1 MAVNKNFVVKNGLE
15 VNNQL
20 LFADANSNRVGIAS
34 TQPNVELDVRGGIAA
49 TNTTVSGVGTFQQEL
64 RVGAGIA
71 GTVFTV
77 LGIDNKVGVGT
88 SVPAYVLDVRAPVST
103 GQTALYVH
111 GDARITGDIN
121 IDDINL
127 DYAEITHMLVG
138 AASTFSGDLDINADI
153 DVDGTSFL
161 DELDV
166 TGISTFRSNV
176 KAIASVEVTNGLSV
190 TGISTLTGL
199 VDINGG
205 TDVVGVSTFS
215 DNIDANASIELAGG
229 LSVVGMST
237 FTGIG
242 TFDTV
247 YATEARSRKSYPQE
261 LEVTGISS
269 LGNVKIFGSGNA
281 GIITA
286 TDPSS
291 GIVTYYGDGQF
302 LQNIVSGVGIAST
315 DPSTGISSIVGLG
328 ATIITFAGPGISTTA
343 PITVNAASG
352 IATITFQGG
361 GGGSGGGFQ
370 TNIIKDAFT
379 VGSSGQSV
387 FTATNSYATG
397 MLDVFING
405 SRLPASD
412 FTETDASAGTITLDS
427 AAVEGD
433 MVELVNF
440 LVIAITGDFET
451 QIIKEEFAVTAA
463 TQSVFDLANTYGS
476 GYLDV
481 YLNGVK
487 LSSSD
492 FTETDNDTITLTTAA
507 KLGDIVEVVNFK
519 KRAIS
524 DYENKWLDN
533 HNVSGIHTNAPVG
546 IGTSVPTAFVDI
558 HGGLNVVGV
567 ISATRLEVA
576 GIATFN
582 NFLRLPSGTFS
593 NNQIQLGNG
602 QEFTLQYNSASTQGI
617 LSVISNPLS
626 ISGSTLALGSGTT
639 KIEIDSSV
647 ELYEGTTHL
656 SGKRLETT
664 GVGVTVFGT
673 TQTQQLNV
681 TGFSTFTGVSTFAGA
696 TNFNGN
702 TVATNITPTVDS
714 IWSLGTDTIRWAT
727 VYSDAFI
734 GDGSQLTGVE
744 SWNQQDTWLYGGG

>member
-20 LFADANSNRVGIAS
+20 LFADATNNKVGIAS

-49 TNTTVSGVGTFQQEL
+49 TNTTVSGVSTVQTEL

-77 LGIDNKVGVGT
+77 LGLDNLVGVGT
-88 SVPAYVLDVRAPVST
+88 SVPAYILDVRAPVST
-103 GQTALYVH
+103 GQTALYVQ

-121 IDDINL
+121 IDDITL
-127 DYAEITHMLVG
+127 DYADITHMVVG

-166 TGISTFRSNV
+166 TGLSTFRSNV
-176 KAIASVEVTNGLSV
+176 DINADVDVSNSVSITQGLSV
-190 TGISTLTGL
+190 TGISTFTGL

-205 TDVVGVSTFS
+205 VDVTGVSTFT

-247 YATEARSRKSYPQE
+247 YATEARTRKSYPQE

-269 LGNVKIFGSGNA
+269 LGNVKIFSSGNA

-286 TDPSS
+286 TDPST

-315 DPSTGISSIVGLG
+315 DPNTGISSIVGLG

-343 PITVNAASG
+343 PITVNTASG

-361 GGGSGGGFQ
+361 GGSGTGGYQ
-370 TNIIKDAFT
+370 TNIVKDSFT
-379 VGSSGQSV
+379 VGASGTDT

-405 SRLPASD
+405 SRLAASD
-412 FTETDASAGTITLDS
+412 FTETDADNGIVTLDS

-433 MVELVNF
+433 IVELVNF
-440 LVIAITGDFET
+440 LVVAITGDFET
-451 QIIKEEFAVTAA
+451 QIIKEEFTVTAA
-463 TQSVFDLANTYGS
+463 TQSVFDLANTYGG

-492 FTETDNDTITLTTAA
+492 FTETDTDTITLTTAA

-524 DYENKWLDN
+524 DYAEMWADN
-533 HNVSGIHTNAPVG
+533 YNVSGIHTNSPVG
-546 IGTSVPTAFVDI
+546 VGTSVPGAFVDI

-567 ISATRLEVA
+567 ITATSFSGINTENLEPNTLVVA
-576 GIATFN
+576 GISTFSGTVDIDDDQRLRFGAGQDLEIYHNSTNNNSVIQENGSGNLNINAN
-582 NFLRLPSGTFS
+582 NFVIRNAAANESKAKFS
-593 NNQIQLGNG
+593 TDGSVILYFDNVEKIK
-602 QEFTLQYNSASTQGI
+602 TIDSGI
-617 LSVISNPLS
+617 LVTGGADVSGVVTATSF
-626 ISGSTLALGSGTT
+626 SGSGANL
-639 KIEIDSSV
+639 
-647 ELYEGTTHL
+647 
-656 SGKRLETT
+656 T
-664 GVGVTVFGT
+664 G
-673 TQTQQLNV
+673 LP
-681 TGFSTFTGVSTFAGA
+681 AG
-696 TNFNGN
+696 
-702 TVATNITPTVDS
+702 
-714 IWSLGTDTIRWAT
+714 
-727 VYSDAFI
+727 YSDLDAALF
-734 GDGSQLTGVE
+734 
-744 SWNQQDTWLYGGG
+744 N

>member
-20 LFADANSNRVGIAS
+20 LFADATNNKVGIAS

-49 TNTTVSGVGTFQQEL
+49 TNTTVSGVSTVQTEL

-77 LGIDNKVGVGT
+77 LGNDSLVGVGT
-88 SVPAYVLDVRAPVST
+88 SVPAYILDVRAPVST
-103 GQTALYVH
+103 GQTALYVQ

-121 IDDINL
+121 IDDITL
-127 DYAEITHMLVG
+127 DYADITHMVVG

-166 TGISTFRSNV
+166 TGLSTFRSNV
-176 KAIASVEVTNGLSV
+176 DIDADVDVNNSVSITQGLSV
-190 TGISTLTGL
+190 TGISTFTGL

-205 TDVVGVSTFS
+205 ADVTGVSTFT

-247 YATEARSRKSYPQE
+247 YATEARTRKSYPQE

-269 LGNVKIFGSGNA
+269 LGNVKIFSSGNA

-286 TDPSS
+286 TDPST

-315 DPSTGISSIVGLG
+315 DPNTGISSIVGLG

-343 PITVNAASG
+343 PITVDTASG

-361 GGGSGGGFQ
+361 GGSGTGGYQ
-370 TNIIKDAFT
+370 TNIVKDSFT
-379 VGSSGQSV
+379 VGASGTDT

-405 SRLPASD
+405 SRLAASD
-412 FTETDASAGTITLDS
+412 FTETDADNGIVTLDS

-433 MVELVNF
+433 IVELVNF
-440 LVIAITGDFET
+440 LVVAITGDFET
-451 QIIKEEFAVTAA
+451 QIIKEEFTVTAA
-463 TQSVFDLANTYGS
+463 TQSVFDLANTYGG

-492 FTETDNDTITLTTAA
+492 FTETDTDTITLTTAA

-524 DYENKWLDN
+524 DYAEMWADN
-533 HNVSGIHTNAPVG
+533 YNVSGIHTNSPVG
-546 IGTSVPTAFVDI
+546 VGTSVPGAFVDI

-567 ISATRLEVA
+567 TTLGGNLVVTGAASTSSIAGALQLTNANVSGISTLSIGGAGASEAVYFQSKTQPQASLKISQAAGNDHGILMTFTSFDGDTATIETDSNSNLIIDTSSTLNLRANTNNVLQSSGESARLFYSGTEKLTTTGAGVTITGICSATSFSGSGANLTDLN
-576 GIATFN
+576 I
-582 NFLRLPSGTFS
+582 PSGF
-593 NNQIQLGNG
+593 NELD
-602 QEFTLQYNSASTQGI
+602 A
-617 LSVISNPLS
+617 
-626 ISGSTLALGSGTT
+626 AL
-639 KIEIDSSV
+639 
-647 ELYEGTTHL
+647 
-656 SGKRLETT
+656 
-664 GVGVTVFGT
+664 
-673 TQTQQLNV
+673 
-681 TGFSTFTGVSTFAGA
+681 
-696 TNFNGN
+696 FN
-702 TVATNITPTVDS
+702 
-714 IWSLGTDTIRWAT
+714 
-727 VYSDAFI
+727 
-734 GDGSQLTGVE
+734 
-744 SWNQQDTWLYGGG
+744 

>member
-20 LFADANSNRVGIAS
+20 LFADATNNKVGIAS

-49 TNTTVSGVGTFQQEL
+49 TNTTVSGVSTVQTEL

-77 LGIDNKVGVGT
+77 LGLDNLVGVGT
-88 SVPAYVLDVRAPVST
+88 SVPAYILDVRAPVST
-103 GQTALYVH
+103 GQTALYVQ

-121 IDDINL
+121 IDDITL
-127 DYAEITHMLVG
+127 DYADITHMVVG

-166 TGISTFRSNV
+166 TGLSTFRSNV
-176 KAIASVEVTNGLSV
+176 DINADVDVNNSVSITQGLSV
-190 TGISTLTGL
+190 TGISTFTGL

-205 TDVVGVSTFS
+205 ADVTGVSTFT

-247 YATEARSRKSYPQE
+247 YATEARTRKSYPQE

-269 LGNVKIFGSGNA
+269 LGNVKIFSSGNA

-286 TDPSS
+286 TDPST

-315 DPSTGISSIVGLG
+315 DPNTGISSIVGLG

-343 PITVNAASG
+343 PITVDTASG

-361 GGGSGGGFQ
+361 GGSGTGGYQ
-370 TNIIKDAFT
+370 TNIVKDSFT
-379 VGSSGQSV
+379 VGASGTDT

-405 SRLPASD
+405 SRLAASD
-412 FTETDASAGTITLDS
+412 FTETDTDAGIVTLDS

-433 MVELVNF
+433 IVELVNF
-440 LVIAITGDFET
+440 LVVAITGDFET
-451 QIIKEEFAVTAA
+451 QIIKEEFTVTAA
-463 TQSVFDLANTYGS
+463 TQSVFDLANTYGA

-492 FTETDNDTITLTTAA
+492 FAETDTDTITLTTAA

-524 DYENKWLDN
+524 DYAEMWADN
-533 HNVSGIHTNAPVG
+533 YNVSGIHTNSPVG
-546 IGTSVPTAFVDI
+546 VGTSVPGAFVDI
-558 HGGLNVVGV
+558 HGGLNVTGIVTATSFKGDGSALTG
-567 ISATRLEVA
+567 ISTENLAPNTLVVA
-576 GIATFN
+576 GISTFN
-582 NFLRLPSGTFS
+582 GASNFNSTINVADDIVANFGNSSDGRIFFENSENEFHIRVPGGSGKLTLGAGAPI
-593 NNQIQLGNG
+593 QITNEDGNTNRAV
-602 QEFTLQYNSASTQGI
+602 FTAGGAEVTGI
-617 LSVISNPLS
+617 VTATSF
-626 ISGSTLALGSGTT
+626 SGSGANL
-639 KIEIDSSV
+639 
-647 ELYEGTTHL
+647 
-656 SGKRLETT
+656 T
-664 GVGVTVFGT
+664 G
-673 TQTQQLNV
+673 LP
-681 TGFSTFTGVSTFAGA
+681 AG
-696 TNFNGN
+696 
-702 TVATNITPTVDS
+702 
-714 IWSLGTDTIRWAT
+714 
-727 VYSDAFI
+727 YSDLDAALF
-734 GDGSQLTGVE
+734 
-744 SWNQQDTWLYGGG
+744 N

>member
-20 LFADANSNRVGIAS
+20 LFADATNNKVGIAS

-49 TNTTVSGVGTFQQEL
+49 TNTTVSGVSTVQTEL

-77 LGIDNKVGVGT
+77 LGLDNLVGVGT
-88 SVPAYVLDVRAPVST
+88 SVPAYILDVRAPVST
-103 GQTALYVH
+103 GQTALYVQ

-121 IDDINL
+121 IDDITL
-127 DYAEITHMLVG
+127 DYADITHMVVG

-166 TGISTFRSNV
+166 TGLSTFRSNV
-176 KAIASVEVTNGLSV
+176 DIDADVDVNNSVSITQGLSV
-190 TGISTLTGL
+190 TGISTFTGL

-205 TDVVGVSTFS
+205 ADVTGVSTFT

-247 YATEARSRKSYPQE
+247 YATEARTRKSYPQE

-269 LGNVKIFGSGNA
+269 LGNVKIFSSGNA

-286 TDPSS
+286 TDPST

-315 DPSTGISSIVGLG
+315 DPNTGISSIVGLG
-328 ATIITFAGPGISTTA
+328 ATIITFAGPGISTVT
-343 PITVNAASG
+343 PITVDTASG

-361 GGGSGGGFQ
+361 GGSGGGYQ
-370 TNIIKDAFT
+370 TNIVKDSFT
-379 VGSSGQSV
+379 VGAGGTDT

-405 SRLPASD
+405 SRLAASD
-412 FTETDASAGTITLDS
+412 FTETDTDAGIITLDS

-433 MVELVNF
+433 IVELVNF
-440 LVIAITGDFET
+440 LVVAITGDFET
-451 QIIKEEFAVTAA
+451 TIIKEEFTVTAA
-463 TQSVFDLANTYGS
+463 TQSVFDLANTYGG

-492 FTETDNDTITLTTAA
+492 FTETDTDTITLTTAA

-524 DYENKWLDN
+524 EYENKWLDN
-533 HNVSGIHTNAPVG
+533 YNVSGIHTNAPVG
-546 IGTSVPTAFVDI
+546 VGTSVPGAFVDI

-567 ISATRLEVA
+567 ITATSFSGINTENLEPNTLEVA
-576 GIATFN
+576 GISTFSGKTRILDDVEFHVGTNGSSGNYKFYRDSGNSRNIIYEDISGAEARFISNIGGDTTAAFHFFKGGSALARFSVSNARLYSGGLQKFETTDSGISVTGGADVTGIVTATSFVGSGASLTDLN
-582 NFLRLPSGTFS
+582 IPSGF
-593 NNQIQLGNG
+593 NELD
-602 QEFTLQYNSASTQGI
+602 A
-617 LSVISNPLS
+617 
-626 ISGSTLALGSGTT
+626 AL
-639 KIEIDSSV
+639 
-647 ELYEGTTHL
+647 
-656 SGKRLETT
+656 
-664 GVGVTVFGT
+664 
-673 TQTQQLNV
+673 
-681 TGFSTFTGVSTFAGA
+681 
-696 TNFNGN
+696 FN
-702 TVATNITPTVDS
+702 
-714 IWSLGTDTIRWAT
+714 
-727 VYSDAFI
+727 
-734 GDGSQLTGVE
+734 
-744 SWNQQDTWLYGGG
+744 

>member
-20 LFADANSNRVGIAS
+20 LFADATNNKVGIAS

-49 TNTTVSGVGTFQQEL
+49 TNTTVSGVSTVQTEL

-77 LGIDNKVGVGT
+77 LGLDNLVGVGT
-88 SVPAYVLDVRAPVST
+88 SVPAYILDVRAPVST
-103 GQTALYVH
+103 GQTALYVQ

-121 IDDINL
+121 IDDITL
-127 DYAEITHMLVG
+127 DYADITHMVVG

-166 TGISTFRSNV
+166 TGLSTFRSNV
-176 KAIASVEVTNGLSV
+176 DINADVDVNNSVSITQGLSV
-190 TGISTLTGL
+190 TGISTFTGL

-205 TDVVGVSTFS
+205 ADVTGVSTFT

-247 YATEARSRKSYPQE
+247 YATEARTRKSYPQE

-269 LGNVKIFGSGNA
+269 LGNVKIFSSGNA

-286 TDPSS
+286 TDPST

-315 DPSTGISSIVGLG
+315 DPNTGISSIVGLG

-343 PITVNAASG
+343 PITVDTASG

-361 GGGSGGGFQ
+361 GGSGTGGYQ
-370 TNIIKDAFT
+370 TNIVKDSFT
-379 VGSSGQSV
+379 VGASGTDT

-405 SRLPASD
+405 SRLAASD
-412 FTETDASAGTITLDS
+412 FTETDADNGIVTLDS

-433 MVELVNF
+433 IVELVNF
-440 LVIAITGDFET
+440 LVVAITGDFET
-451 QIIKEEFAVTAA
+451 QIIKEEFTVTAA
-463 TQSVFDLANTYGS
+463 TQSVFDLANTYGA

-492 FTETDNDTITLTTAA
+492 FAETDTDTITLTTAA

-524 DYENKWLDN
+524 DYAEMWADN
-533 HNVSGIHTNAPVG
+533 YNVSGIHTNSPVG
-546 IGTSVPTAFVDI
+546 VGTSVPGAFVDI
-558 HGGLNVVGV
+558 HGGLNVTGIVTATSFEGDGSGLTG
-567 ISATRLEVA
+567 ISTENLAPNTLEVA
-576 GIATFN
+576 GI
-582 NFLRLPSGTFS
+582 STFS
-593 NNQIQLGNG
+593 GKTRILDDVEFHVGTNGSSGDYKFYRDSGNTRNIIYEDVSG
-602 QEFTLQYNSASTQGI
+602 AEARF
-617 LSVISNPLS
+617 ISNIGGDTNAAFHFFKGSDALARFS
-626 ISGSTLALGSGTT
+626 VSNARLYSGGAIKFETTDSGISVTGGADVTGIVTATSFSGSGANL
-639 KIEIDSSV
+639 
-647 ELYEGTTHL
+647 
-656 SGKRLETT
+656 T
-664 GVGVTVFGT
+664 G
-673 TQTQQLNV
+673 LP
-681 TGFSTFTGVSTFAGA
+681 AG
-696 TNFNGN
+696 
-702 TVATNITPTVDS
+702 
-714 IWSLGTDTIRWAT
+714 
-727 VYSDAFI
+727 YSDLDAALF
-734 GDGSQLTGVE
+734 
-744 SWNQQDTWLYGGG
+744 N

>member
-20 LFADANSNRVGIAS
+20 LFADATNNKVGIAS

-49 TNTTVSGVGTFQQEL
+49 TNTTVSGVSTVQTEL

-77 LGIDNKVGVGT
+77 LGLDNLVGVGT
-88 SVPAYVLDVRAPVST
+88 SVPAYILDVRAPVST
-103 GQTALYVH
+103 GQTALYVQ

-121 IDDINL
+121 IDDITL
-127 DYAEITHMLVG
+127 DYADITHMVVG

-166 TGISTFRSNV
+166 TGLSTFRSNV
-176 KAIASVEVTNGLSV
+176 DIDADVDVNNSVSITQGISV
-190 TGISTLTGL
+190 TGISTFTGL

-205 TDVVGVSTFS
+205 ADVTGVSTFT

-247 YATEARSRKSYPQE
+247 YATEARTRKSYPQE

-269 LGNVKIFGSGNA
+269 LGNVKIFSSGNA

-286 TDPSS
+286 TDPST

-315 DPSTGISSIVGLG
+315 DPNTGISSIVGLG
-328 ATIITFAGPGISTTA
+328 ATIITFAGPGISTTT
-343 PITVNAASG
+343 PITVDTASG

-361 GGGSGGGFQ
+361 GGSGTGGYQ
-370 TNIIKDAFT
+370 TNIVKDSFT
-379 VGSSGQSV
+379 VGASGTDT

-405 SRLPASD
+405 SRLAASD
-412 FTETDASAGTITLDS
+412 FTETDTDAGIITLDS

-433 MVELVNF
+433 IVELVNF
-440 LVIAITGDFET
+440 LVVAITGDFET
-451 QIIKEEFAVTAA
+451 QIIKEEFTVTAA
-463 TQSVFDLANTYGS
+463 TQSVFDLANTYGG

-492 FTETDNDTITLTTAA
+492 FAETDTDTITLTTAA

-524 DYENKWLDN
+524 DYAEMWADN
-533 HNVSGIHTNAPVG
+533 YNVSGIHTNSPVG
-546 IGTSVPTAFVDI
+546 VGTSVPGAFVDI
-558 HGGLNVVGV
+558 HGGLNVTGIVTATSFEGDGSALTG
-567 ISATRLEVA
+567 ISTENLAPNTLEVA
-576 GIATFN
+576 GI
-582 NFLRLPSGTFS
+582 STFS
-593 NNQIQLGNG
+593 GKTRILDDVEFHVGTNGSSGDYKFYRDSGN
-602 QEFTLQYNSASTQGI
+602 LHNI
-617 LSVISNPLS
+617 LYEDVSGAEARFISNIGGDTTAAFHFFKGSSALARFS
-626 ISGSTLALGSGTT
+626 LNNARLYSGGSLKFETTAGGIEVTGIVTATSFSGSGANL
-639 KIEIDSSV
+639 
-647 ELYEGTTHL
+647 
-656 SGKRLETT
+656 T
-664 GVGVTVFGT
+664 G
-673 TQTQQLNV
+673 LP
-681 TGFSTFTGVSTFAGA
+681 AG
-696 TNFNGN
+696 
-702 TVATNITPTVDS
+702 
-714 IWSLGTDTIRWAT
+714 
-727 VYSDAFI
+727 YSDLDAALF
-734 GDGSQLTGVE
+734 
-744 SWNQQDTWLYGGG
+744 N

>member
-20 LFADANSNRVGIAS
+20 LFADATNNKVGIAS

-49 TNTTVSGVGTFQQEL
+49 TNTTVSGVSTVQTEL

-77 LGIDNKVGVGT
+77 LGLDNLVGVGT
-88 SVPAYVLDVRAPVST
+88 SVPAYILDVRAPVST
-103 GQTALYVH
+103 GQTALYVQ

-121 IDDINL
+121 IDDITL
-127 DYAEITHMLVG
+127 DYADITHMVVG

-166 TGISTFRSNV
+166 TGLSTFRSNV
-176 KAIASVEVTNGLSV
+176 DIDADVDVNNSVSITQGISV
-190 TGISTLTGL
+190 TGISTFTGL

-205 TDVVGVSTFS
+205 ADVTGVSTFT

-247 YATEARSRKSYPQE
+247 YATEARTRKSYPQE

-269 LGNVKIFGSGNA
+269 LGNVKIFSSGNA

-286 TDPSS
+286 TDPST

-315 DPSTGISSIVGLG
+315 DPNTGISSIVGLG
-328 ATIITFAGPGISTTA
+328 ATIITFAGPGISTTT
-343 PITVNAASG
+343 PITVDTASG

-361 GGGSGGGFQ
+361 GGSGTGGYQ
-370 TNIIKDAFT
+370 TNIVKDSFT
-379 VGSSGQSV
+379 VGASGTDT

-405 SRLPASD
+405 SRLAASD
-412 FTETDASAGTITLDS
+412 FTETDTDAGIITLDS

-433 MVELVNF
+433 IVELVNF
-440 LVIAITGDFET
+440 LVVAITGDFET
-451 QIIKEEFAVTAA
+451 TIIKEEFTVTAA
-463 TQSVFDLANTYGS
+463 TQSVFDLANTYGG

-492 FTETDNDTITLTTAA
+492 FAETDTDTITLTTAA

-524 DYENKWLDN
+524 DYAEMWADN
-533 HNVSGIHTNAPVG
+533 YNVSGIHTNSPVG
-546 IGTSVPTAFVDI
+546 VGTSVPGAFVDI
-558 HGGLNVVGV
+558 HGGLNVTGIVTATSFEGDGSALTG
-567 ISATRLEVA
+567 ISTENLAPNTLEVA
-576 GIATFN
+576 GI
-582 NFLRLPSGTFS
+582 STFS
-593 NNQIQLGNG
+593 GKTRILDDVEFHVGTNGSSGDYKFYRDSGN
-602 QEFTLQYNSASTQGI
+602 LHNI
-617 LSVISNPLS
+617 LYEDVSGAEARFISNIGGDTTAAFHFFKGSSALARFS
-626 ISGSTLALGSGTT
+626 LNNARLYSGGSLKFETTAGGIEVTGIVTATSFSGSGANL
-639 KIEIDSSV
+639 
-647 ELYEGTTHL
+647 
-656 SGKRLETT
+656 T
-664 GVGVTVFGT
+664 G
-673 TQTQQLNV
+673 LP
-681 TGFSTFTGVSTFAGA
+681 AG
-696 TNFNGN
+696 
-702 TVATNITPTVDS
+702 
-714 IWSLGTDTIRWAT
+714 
-727 VYSDAFI
+727 YSDLDAALF
-734 GDGSQLTGVE
+734 
-744 SWNQQDTWLYGGG
+744 N

>member
-20 LFADANSNRVGIAS
+20 LFADADSNRVGIAS

-49 TNTTVSGVGTFQQEL
+49 TNTTVSGVSTVQTEL

-77 LGIDNKVGVGT
+77 LGVDNLVGVGT
-88 SVPAYVLDVRAPVST
+88 SVPAYILDVRAPVST
-103 GQTALYVH
+103 GQTALYVQ

-121 IDDINL
+121 IDDITL
-127 DYAEITHMLVG
+127 DYADITHMVVG

-161 DELDV
+161 DEVDV
-166 TGISTFRSNV
+166 AGISTFRSNV
-176 KAIASVEVTNGLSV
+176 KAIASVEVSNGLSV
-190 TGISTLTGL
+190 TGISTFTGL

-205 TDVVGVSTFS
+205 ADVTGVSTFT

-247 YATEARSRKSYPQE
+247 YATEARTRKSYPQE

-269 LGNVKIFGSGNA
+269 LGNVKIFSSGNA

-286 TDPSS
+286 TDPST

-315 DPSTGISSIVGLG
+315 DPNTGISSIVGLG

-343 PITVNAASG
+343 PITVDTASG

-361 GGGSGGGFQ
+361 GGSGGGYQ
-370 TNIIKDAFT
+370 TNIVKDSFT
-379 VGSSGQSV
+379 VGASGTDT

-405 SRLPASD
+405 SRLAASD
-412 FTETDASAGTITLDS
+412 FTETDTDAGIITLDS

-433 MVELVNF
+433 IVELVNF
-440 LVIAITGDFET
+440 LVVAITGDFET
-451 QIIKEEFAVTAA
+451 TIIKEEFTVTAA
-463 TQSVFDLANTYGS
+463 TQSVFDLANTYGG

-492 FTETDNDTITLTTAA
+492 FAETDTDTITLTTAA

-533 HNVSGIHTNAPVG
+533 YNVSGIHTNAPVG
-546 IGTSVPTAFVDI
+546 VGTSVPTAFVDI

-567 ISATRLEVA
+567 ITATSFSGISTENLAPNTLEVA
-576 GIATFN
+576 GISTFN
-582 NFLRLPSGTFS
+582 GTIVPNGAINFGGSSNLTLGDNNSLHVGAGNDLRILHSG
-593 NNQIQLGNG
+593 GD
-602 QEFTLQYNSASTQGI
+602 
-617 LSVISNPLS
+617 SVINHA
-626 ISGSTLALGSGTT
+626 GTDGEFALLTT
-639 KIEIDSSV
+639 NEVRITNTGFAKTAAIFKPAGAT
-647 ELYEGTTHL
+647 ELYHNH
-656 SGKRLETT
+656 SKKFETT
-664 GVGVTVFGT
+664 GGGISITGIVTATSFSGSGAN
-673 TQTQQLNV
+673 L
-681 TGFSTFTGVSTFAGA
+681 TGLPAG
-696 TNFNGN
+696 
-702 TVATNITPTVDS
+702 
-714 IWSLGTDTIRWAT
+714 
-727 VYSDAFI
+727 YSDLDAALF
-734 GDGSQLTGVE
+734 
-744 SWNQQDTWLYGGG
+744 N

>member
-20 LFADANSNRVGIAS
+20 LFADATNNKVGIAS

-77 LGIDNKVGVGT
+77 LGLDNLVGVGT
-88 SVPAYVLDVRAPVST
+88 SVPAYILDVRAPVST
-103 GQTALYVH
+103 GQTALYVQ

-121 IDDINL
+121 IDDITL
-127 DYAEITHMLVG
+127 DYADITHMVVG

-166 TGISTFRSNV
+166 TGLSTFRSNV
-176 KAIASVEVTNGLSV
+176 DIDADVDVNNSVSITQGLSV
-190 TGISTLTGL
+190 TGISTFTGL

-205 TDVVGVSTFS
+205 ADVTGVSTFT

-247 YATEARSRKSYPQE
+247 YATEARTRKSYPQE

-269 LGNVKIFGSGNA
+269 LGNVKIFSSGNA

-286 TDPSS
+286 TDPST

-315 DPSTGISSIVGLG
+315 DPNTGISSIVGLG
-328 ATIITFAGPGISTTA
+328 ATIITFAGPGISTTT
-343 PITVNAASG
+343 PITVDTASG

-361 GGGSGGGFQ
+361 GGSGTGGYQ
-370 TNIIKDAFT
+370 TNIVKDSFT
-379 VGSSGQSV
+379 VGASGTDT

-405 SRLPASD
+405 SRLAASD
-412 FTETDASAGTITLDS
+412 FTETDTDAGIITLDS

-433 MVELVNF
+433 IVELVNF
-440 LVIAITGDFET
+440 LVVAITGDFET
-451 QIIKEEFAVTAA
+451 TIIKEEFTVTAA
-463 TQSVFDLANTYGS
+463 TQSVFDLANTYGG

-492 FTETDNDTITLTTAA
+492 FAETDTDTITLTTAA

-524 DYENKWLDN
+524 DYAEMWADN
-533 HNVSGIHTNAPVG
+533 YNVSGIHTNSPVG
-546 IGTSVPTAFVDI
+546 VGTSVPGAFVDI
-558 HGGLNVVGV
+558 HGGLNVTGIVTATSFEGDGSALTG
-567 ISATRLEVA
+567 ISTENLAPNTLEVA
-576 GIATFN
+576 GI
-582 NFLRLPSGTFS
+582 STFS
-593 NNQIQLGNG
+593 GKTRILDDVEFHVGTNGSSGDYKFYRDSGN
-602 QEFTLQYNSASTQGI
+602 LHNI
-617 LSVISNPLS
+617 LYEDVSGAEARFISNIGGDTTAAFHFFKGSSALARFS
-626 ISGSTLALGSGTT
+626 LNNARLYSGGSLKFETTAGGIEVTGIVTATSFSGSGANL
-639 KIEIDSSV
+639 
-647 ELYEGTTHL
+647 
-656 SGKRLETT
+656 T
-664 GVGVTVFGT
+664 G
-673 TQTQQLNV
+673 LP
-681 TGFSTFTGVSTFAGA
+681 AG
-696 TNFNGN
+696 
-702 TVATNITPTVDS
+702 
-714 IWSLGTDTIRWAT
+714 
-727 VYSDAFI
+727 YSDLDAALF
-734 GDGSQLTGVE
+734 
-744 SWNQQDTWLYGGG
+744 N

>member
-20 LFADANSNRVGIAS
+20 LFADATNNKVGIAS

-77 LGIDNKVGVGT
+77 LGNDSLVGVGT
-88 SVPAYVLDVRAPVST
+88 SVPAYILDVRAPVST
-103 GQTALYVH
+103 GQTALYVQ

-121 IDDINL
+121 IDDITL
-127 DYAEITHMLVG
+127 DYADITHMVVG

-166 TGISTFRSNV
+166 TGLSTFRSNV
-176 KAIASVEVTNGLSV
+176 DINADVDVNNSVSITQGLSV
-190 TGISTLTGL
+190 TGISTFTGL

-205 TDVVGVSTFS
+205 ADVTGVSTFT

-247 YATEARSRKSYPQE
+247 YATEARTRKSYPQE

-269 LGNVKIFGSGNA
+269 LGNVKIFSSGNA

-286 TDPSS
+286 TDPST

-315 DPSTGISSIVGLG
+315 DPNTGISSIVGLG

-343 PITVNAASG
+343 PITVDTASG

-361 GGGSGGGFQ
+361 GSGTGGYQ
-370 TNIIKDAFT
+370 TNIVKDSFT
-379 VGSSGQSV
+379 VGASGTDT

-405 SRLPASD
+405 SRLAASD
-412 FTETDASAGTITLDS
+412 FTETDTDAGIITLDS

-433 MVELVNF
+433 IVELVNF
-440 LVIAITGDFET
+440 LVVAITGDFET
-451 QIIKEEFAVTAA
+451 TIIKEEFTVTAA
-463 TQSVFDLANTYGS
+463 TQSVFDLANTYGG

-492 FTETDNDTITLTTAA
+492 FAETDTDTITLTTAA

-524 DYENKWLDN
+524 EYENKWLDN
-533 HNVSGIHTNAPVG
+533 YNVSGIHTNAPVG
-546 IGTSVPTAFVDI
+546 VGTSVPGAFVDI

-567 ISATRLEVA
+567 ITATSFSGISTENLAPNTLVVA
-576 GIATFN
+576 GISTFLGDLDLSDADGGTPRINLGDGAGVHSHDAEIYHSSTYGTVFQDLTNTGIQIWSGGTGGIKGQNGTDFIIETNGSSQTAALYAGGSKKFESIGYGVSVYGGARVSGIVTATSFVGSGASLTDLN
-582 NFLRLPSGTFS
+582 IPSGF
-593 NNQIQLGNG
+593 NELD
-602 QEFTLQYNSASTQGI
+602 A
-617 LSVISNPLS
+617 
-626 ISGSTLALGSGTT
+626 AL
-639 KIEIDSSV
+639 
-647 ELYEGTTHL
+647 
-656 SGKRLETT
+656 
-664 GVGVTVFGT
+664 
-673 TQTQQLNV
+673 
-681 TGFSTFTGVSTFAGA
+681 
-696 TNFNGN
+696 FN
-702 TVATNITPTVDS
+702 
-714 IWSLGTDTIRWAT
+714 
-727 VYSDAFI
+727 
-734 GDGSQLTGVE
+734 
-744 SWNQQDTWLYGGG
+744 

>member
-20 LFADANSNRVGIAS
+20 LFADATNNKVGIAS

-77 LGIDNKVGVGT
+77 LGNDSLVGVGT
-88 SVPAYVLDVRAPVST
+88 SVPAYILDVRAPVST
-103 GQTALYVH
+103 GQTALYVY

-121 IDDINL
+121 IDDITL
-127 DYAEITHMLVG
+127 DYADITHMVVG

-166 TGISTFRSNV
+166 AGLSTFRSNV
-176 KAIASVEVTNGLSV
+176 DIDADVDVNNSVSITQGLSV
-190 TGISTLTGL
+190 TGISTFTGL

-205 TDVVGVSTFS
+205 VDVTGVSTFT

-229 LSVVGMST
+229 LSVTGMST

-247 YATEARSRKSYPQE
+247 YATEARTRKSYPQE

-269 LGNVKIFGSGNA
+269 LGNVKIFSSGNA

-286 TDPSS
+286 TDPST

-315 DPSTGISSIVGLG
+315 NPSTGYSEIVGLG

-343 PITVNAASG
+343 PITVDTASG

-361 GGGSGGGFQ
+361 GGSGGGYQ
-370 TNIIKDAFT
+370 TNIVKDAFT
-379 VGSSGQSV
+379 VGAGGSDI
-387 FTATNSYATG
+387 FTASNSYATG

-405 SRLPASD
+405 SRLAASD
-412 FTETDASAGTITLDS
+412 FTETDADNGIITLDS

-433 MVELVNF
+433 IVELVNF
-440 LVIAITGDFET
+440 LVVAITGDFET
-451 QIIKEEFAVTAA
+451 QIIKEEFTVTAA
-463 TQSVFDLANTYGS
+463 TQSVFDLANTYGG

-492 FTETDNDTITLTTAA
+492 FAETDSDTITLTTAA

-519 KRAIS
+519 RRAIS
-524 DYENKWLDN
+524 EYENKWLDN
-533 HNVSGIHTNAPVG
+533 YNVSGIHTNAPVG

-567 ISATRLEVA
+567 ITATSFSGISTENLAPNTLEVA
-576 GIATFN
+576 GISTFN
-582 NFLRLPSGTFS
+582 GNVYFTGSSGYGVNGIFWDQSTGDLKFNDQRQAQFGNS
-593 NNQIQLGNG
+593 GDLQIYHSIDGNSYIQDAGSGQLKIITNGDSVDIQLGSADTMGKFITNG
-602 QEFTLQYNSASTQGI
+602 A
-617 LSVISNPLS
+617 
-626 ISGSTLALGSGTT
+626 
-639 KIEIDSSV
+639 V
-647 ELYEGTTHL
+647 ELYYDNN
-656 SGKRLETT
+656 KKFETT
-664 GVGVTVFGT
+664 GGGI
-673 TQTQQLNV
+673 NV
-681 TGFSTFTGVSTFAGA
+681 TGIVTATSFSGSGANLTGLPAG
-696 TNFNGN
+696 
-702 TVATNITPTVDS
+702 
-714 IWSLGTDTIRWAT
+714 
-727 VYSDAFI
+727 YSDLDAALF
-734 GDGSQLTGVE
+734 
-744 SWNQQDTWLYGGG
+744 N

>member
-20 LFADANSNRVGIAS
+20 LFADATNNKVGIAS

-77 LGIDNKVGVGT
+77 LGNDNLVGIGT
-88 SVPAYVLDVRAPVST
+88 SVPAYILDVRAPVST

-127 DYAEITHMLVG
+127 DYAEIGHMVVS
-138 AASTFSGDLDINADI
+138 AASTFSGNLDINADI

-190 TGISTLTGL
+190 TGISTFTGL

-205 TDVVGVSTFS
+205 TDVAGVSTFS
-215 DNIDANASIELAGG
+215 DNIDANASVELAGG

-269 LGNVKIFGSGNA
+269 LGNVKIFSSGNA

-315 DPSTGISSIVGLG
+315 NPSTGISSIVGLG

-361 GGGSGGGFQ
+361 GGSGGGFSTQ
-370 TNIIKDAFT
+370 IIKDAFT
-379 VGSSGQSV
+379 VGVGGQSV
-387 FTATNSYATG
+387 FTSTNSYATG

-405 SRLPASD
+405 SRLPATD
-412 FTETDASAGTITLDS
+412 FTETDADAGTITLDS

-433 MVELVNF
+433 IVELVNF
-440 LVIAITGDFET
+440 LVVAITGDFET
-451 QIIKEEFAVTAA
+451 QIIKEEFTVTTA
-463 TQSVFDLANTYGS
+463 TQSVFDLANTYGG

-507 KLGDIVEVVNFK
+507 KLGDIIEVVNFK

-533 HNVSGIHTNAPVG
+533 HNVSGIHTDAPVG

-567 ISATRLEVA
+567 TTLGSNVDINASAD
-576 GIATFN
+576 
-582 NFLRLPSGTFS
+582 
-593 NNQIQLGNG
+593 
-602 QEFTLQYNSASTQGI
+602 
-617 LSVISNPLS
+617 
-626 ISGSTLALGSGTT
+626 ISGELVVDGTS
-639 KIEIDSSV
+639 D
-647 ELYEGTTHL
+647 LDH
-656 SGKRLETT
+656 
-664 GVGVTVFGT
+664 
-673 TQTQQLNV
+673 LNV
-681 TGFSTFTGVSTFAGA
+681 SGVSTFGTGA
-696 TNFNGN
+696 RKVKIENDNISFTSSDNSAQIYGTGLGGLTIETGDVSDTLTLNTYSLFSKNGN
-702 TVATNITPTVDS
+702 VTLNNGQQGNTNVGSAITFYSVTGIVSATSFSGSGANLTDLNIPS
-714 IWSLGTDTIRWAT
+714 GFNEL
-727 VYSDAFI
+727 DAALF
-734 GDGSQLTGVE
+734 
-744 SWNQQDTWLYGGG
+744 N

>member
-20 LFADANSNRVGIAS
+20 LFADADSNRVGIAS

-77 LGIDNKVGVGT
+77 LGNDSLVGVGT
-88 SVPAYVLDVRAPVST
+88 SVPAYILDVRAPVST
-103 GQTALYVH
+103 GQTALYVQ

-121 IDDINL
+121 IDDITL
-127 DYAEITHMLVG
+127 DYADITHMVVG

-166 TGISTFRSNV
+166 TGLSTFRSNV
-176 KAIASVEVTNGLSV
+176 DIDADVDVNNSVSITQGLSV
-190 TGISTLTGL
+190 TGISTFTGL

-205 TDVVGVSTFS
+205 ADVTGVSTFT

-247 YATEARSRKSYPQE
+247 YATEARTRKSYPQE

-269 LGNVKIFGSGNA
+269 LGNVKIFSSGNA

-286 TDPSS
+286 TDPST

-315 DPSTGISSIVGLG
+315 DPATGISSIVGLG

-361 GGGSGGGFQ
+361 GGSGGGYQ
-370 TNIIKDAFT
+370 TNIVKDAFT
-379 VGSSGQSV
+379 VGAGGSDI

-405 SRLPASD
+405 SRLAASD
-412 FTETDASAGTITLDS
+412 FTETDTDAGIITLDS

-433 MVELVNF
+433 IVELVNF
-440 LVIAITGDFET
+440 LVVAITGDFET
-451 QIIKEEFAVTAA
+451 TIIKEEFAVTAA
-463 TQSVFDLANTYGS
+463 TQSVFDLANTYGG

-492 FTETDNDTITLTTAA
+492 FTETDTDTITLTTAA

-533 HNVSGIHTNAPVG
+533 YNVSGIHTNAPVG
-546 IGTSVPTAFVDI
+546 VGTSVPGAFVDI

-567 ISATRLEVA
+567 ITATSFSGINTENLEPNTLEVA
-576 GIATFN
+576 GI
-582 NFLRLPSGTFS
+582 STFS
-593 NNQIQLGNG
+593 GKTRILDDVEFHVGTNGSSGDYKFYRDSGNTRNIIYEDVSG
-602 QEFTLQYNSASTQGI
+602 AEARF
-617 LSVISNPLS
+617 ISNIGGDTNAAFHFFKGSDALARFS
-626 ISGSTLALGSGTT
+626 VSNARLYSGGAIKFETTDSGISVTGGADVTGIVTATSFSGSGANL
-639 KIEIDSSV
+639 
-647 ELYEGTTHL
+647 
-656 SGKRLETT
+656 T
-664 GVGVTVFGT
+664 G
-673 TQTQQLNV
+673 LP
-681 TGFSTFTGVSTFAGA
+681 AG
-696 TNFNGN
+696 
-702 TVATNITPTVDS
+702 
-714 IWSLGTDTIRWAT
+714 
-727 VYSDAFI
+727 YSDLDAALF
-734 GDGSQLTGVE
+734 
-744 SWNQQDTWLYGGG
+744 N